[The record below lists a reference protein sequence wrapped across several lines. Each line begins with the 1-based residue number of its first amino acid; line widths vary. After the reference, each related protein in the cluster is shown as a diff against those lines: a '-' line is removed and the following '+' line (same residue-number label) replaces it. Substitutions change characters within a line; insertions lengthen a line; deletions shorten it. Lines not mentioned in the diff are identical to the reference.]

1 LIDSAGHALGTLCV
15 IDHEPRTWS
24 RQQLRVLQD
33 LATSALSEIELEA
46 ARRQLSR
53 LKTQLPAA

>member
-1 LIDSAGHALGTLCV
+1 VLGTLCV